1 MHFRSP
7 SLATSSVPC
16 CRLCAHGQGIQRG
29 LVGCG
34 RSARHLPHSLPHG
47 DTTLMHVHPPIA
59 VPCHH
64 RLPHGRAAATPHP
77 PQAPLH
83 PLHHR
88 QSWQWSP
95 RALALRWADG
105 GTPSWAGGQTPVSY
119 IPRAAR
125 AYVTAVLQS
134 ALLSRQC
141 HRQSCSTACV
151 PGSVLFGEGGGCS
164 GP

>member
-1 MHFRSP
+1 MLCPQLPSQRCCTQGCWDADVAVTGGSSLGVRPGSFVLADVHPAPLITSREMHFRSP
-7 SLATSSVPC
+7 SLAISSVPC
-16 CRLCAHGQGIQRG
+16 CHLCANGQGTQRG

-47 DTTLMHVHPPIA
+47 DTTLMHVHPPTA

-95 RALALRWADG
+95 
-105 GTPSWAGGQTPVSY
+105 
-119 IPRAAR
+119 
-125 AYVTAVLQS
+125 
-134 ALLSRQC
+134 
-141 HRQSCSTACV
+141 
-151 PGSVLFGEGGGCS
+151 
-164 GP
+164 